1 MTFDT
6 VCAILTRI
14 YSVNNFEFF
23 GIFGVKI
30 QIHFFSFSFEA
41 VFKYNQ
47 NFQTKNQI
55 FITVYKT
62 DTSLGILAL
71 FSTSHIQV
79 HLKNA
84 ILVAVVA

>member
-1 MTFDT
+1 MKNKFNFLL
-6 VCAILTRI
+6 LTI
-14 YSVNNFEFF
+14 
-23 GIFGVKI
+23 I
-30 QIHFFSFSFEA
+30 Q
-41 VFKYNQ
+41 Q
-47 NFQTKNQI
+47 KNPQI